1 LFSLR
6 AVKMNCT
13 LLNLKCHSCGE
24 ISPWRAC
31 EWHWHRGNGGGCRV
45 QILTHIYGLVCRE
58 AVCLKIQL
66 KWIELKV
73 FPQNQ
78 IFIRV
83 CSWLE
88 GKKSQSREILT
99 GKILRHERDL
109 SRVKWNVSCSFIP
122 REIRDS
128 LFYRV
133 EDFMSFCTETIS
145 CPGPQRARTVLP
157 GWLLL
162 MQEVWVC

>member
-1 LFSLR
+1 MEKSVPGEPVSGTDTEGMGEVAGYIF
-6 AVKMNCT
+6 
-13 LLNLKCHSCGE
+13 LLIFMAWYAEKPCVWRFNWSELSWRYFPSNLHTCLQLTRGKEKSKQRNIDREDTQAWEG
-24 ISPWRAC
+24 S
-31 EWHWHRGNGGGCRV
+31 EW
-45 QILTHIYGLVCRE
+45 
-58 AVCLKIQL
+58 
-66 KWIELKV
+66 
-73 FPQNQ
+73 
-78 IFIRV
+78 
-83 CSWLE
+83 S
-88 GKKSQSREILT
+88 
-99 GKILRHERDL
+99 
-109 SRVKWNVSCSFIP
+109 VKWNVSCSFIP

>member
-1 LFSLR
+1 MPFVWRNQSLESLWVALTQR
-6 AVKMNCT
+6 EWGRLQGTYSYSYLWPGMQRSRVFEDSTEVNWVE
-13 LLNLKCHSCGE
+13 G
-24 ISPWRAC
+24 ISPKSNLHTCLQLTRGKEKSKQRNIDREDTQAWEGS
-31 EWHWHRGNGGGCRV
+31 EW
-45 QILTHIYGLVCRE
+45 
-58 AVCLKIQL
+58 
-66 KWIELKV
+66 
-73 FPQNQ
+73 
-78 IFIRV
+78 
-83 CSWLE
+83 S
-88 GKKSQSREILT
+88 
-99 GKILRHERDL
+99 
-109 SRVKWNVSCSFIP
+109 VKWNVSCSFIP